1 MKLQLEDT
9 VPLAV
14 LYSMNGHVMTRT
26 RMMKLSFLTETQL
39 PETTPEIDVGF
50 YPYDYGPYSQKLV
63 GTIQKLDSQNVIDV
77 TEKTGGNTKYAYNM
91 PSNTHMELTDLAT
104 ENDAVNAIVTTA
116 NETANEY
123 GDYSIRELLDH
134 IYESYPEYTTKTP
147 FF

>member
-1 MKLQLEDT
+1 MQIQLEDT

-14 LYSMNGHVMTRT
+14 LHSMDGHVITRT

-39 PETTPEIDVGF
+39 PETNSEIDVGF

-63 GTIQKLDSQNVIDV
+63 GAIQKLDSQNVIDV
-77 TEKTGGNTKYAYNM
+77 SEKTVGNTKYAYNM
-91 PSNTHMELTDLAT
+91 PPNARTALTDLAA
-104 ENDAVNAIVTTA
+104 ENNTVHSIVTTA
-116 NETANEY
+116 NEITDEY